1 MNKFSALLL
10 CGLLAACSGGVDS
23 DKAATESNESKPDMS
38 QRETVFLSADT
49 IFDESLDN
57 PFAVTEKF
65 KGKTIKTT
73 FLLNGIDQ
81 LPSGKP
87 RLSGK
92 YTGTK
97 AAGIQSGNLPS
108 MFTIMDSSDGIAQL
122 KTDNFID
129 VFCTDIDNSDVSSR
143 YVIVF
148 KGCKL
153 AE

>member
-10 CGLLAACSGGVDS
+10 CGLLAACGGGVGS

-73 FLLNGIDQ
+73 FLLNGFRIIITEKLQ
-81 LPSGKP
+81 LVK
-87 RLSGK
+87 LS
-92 YTGTK
+92 
-97 AAGIQSGNLPS
+97 
-108 MFTIMDSSDGIAQL
+108 
-122 KTDNFID
+122 
-129 VFCTDIDNSDVSSR
+129 VSLEP
-143 YVIVF
+143 F
-148 KGCKL
+148 
-153 AE
+153 